1 MLAML
6 LQRKMEILNQLEIIV
21 GKQQQQQLISPQI
34 KMVNVYPDHIM
45 FLYIRTNF
53 IIFYHCFVRACLCVT
68 YLIYSMFYIFCIYF
82 CT

>member
-34 KMVNVYPDHIM
+34 KTVNMYSDHIM
-45 FLYIRTNF
+45 FLYIRMNF
-53 IIFYHCFVRACLCVT
+53 IIFYHCFVRACLYVI
-68 YLIYSMFYIFCIYF
+68 YLIYFIFYIFY
-82 CT
+82 T